1 MPVEYGHGRKEHFGE
16 SDSSTVTQ
24 YTKWFVLNNYEYVIQ
39 YAQGMFCIHAH
50 NLKTKIT
57 TACEPANTLDEAY
70 HNAYTKLR
78 NLGYAAE

>member
-1 MPVEYGHGRKEHFGE
+1 MPVEYGHGRKEYIGTT
-16 SDSSTVTQ
+16 DSSTVTQ

-39 YAQGMFCIHAH
+39 FSQGMFCIHAH
-50 NLKTKIT
+50 NSVTKIT
-57 TACEPANTLDEAY
+57 TKCDPSKTLDGAY